1 MKILLSLFLL
11 ISFAH
16 ATNYKHDLAICVLI
30 QDEAPYLKEWI
41 EYHKLLG
48 VSHFYFFNNLSQDN
62 YLEVLAP
69 YIKDGSAEVKDIPI
83 VADNFKTYYDMQCQC
98 FSDCIT
104 ETQGVCKWLAFI
116 DIDEFLFPIQNVS
129 LTHFLKSYEAYGGL
143 VVNWRMFGTSGVK
156 KLPEDKLLIESLTMC
171 AEKSF
176 AYNRF
181 VKSIV
186 RPERVVNF
194 TSAHQANYKEG
205 YCSVNTDK
213 FATKEDKS
221 CYVLWNKLVINHY
234 WTRDEDFFYR
244 VKVKRQLTWG
254 GKPNPAEL
262 FSLMN
267 VEKEEAILRYAPLLK
282 TKILGEK
289 HGTCL

>member
-1 MKILLSLFLL
+1 MRTFLCLILVLFT
-11 ISFAH
+11 H
-16 ATNYKHDLAICVLI
+16 VHGTNYKYNLAICVLI

-41 EYHKLLG
+41 EYHRHLG
-48 VSHFYFFNNLSQDN
+48 VDHFYFFNNLSSDN
-62 YLEVLAP
+62 YLEVLKP
-69 YIKDGSAEVKDIPI
+69 YVHEGTAEVKDIPI
-83 VADNFKTYYDMQCQC
+83 QADNFKTYYDMQCKC
-98 FSDCIT
+98 FTDCTNDVRGI
-104 ETQGVCKWLAFI
+104 CKWVAFI
-116 DIDEFLFPIQNVS
+116 DVDEFLLPIQNVS

-143 VVNWRMFGTSGVK
+143 VVNWRMFGTSGIK
-156 KLPEDKLLIESLTMC
+156 KLPPDRLLIESLLMC
-171 AEKSF
+171 ADKSF

-186 RPERVVNF
+186 RPERVLDF
-194 TSAHQANYKEG
+194 TSAHQANYTEG
-205 YCSVNTDK
+205 FCSVNTDK
-213 FATKEDKS
+213 FPSKDDKS

-267 VEKEEAILRYAPLLK
+267 VEKEEDILRYAPELRK
-282 TKILGEK
+282 KILGK
-289 HGTCL
+289 

>member
-1 MKILLSLFLL
+1 MKILLCLL
-11 ISFAH
+11 LAVFAH
-16 ATNYKHDLAICVLI
+16 TNAANYKHNLAICVLF

-41 EYHKLLG
+41 EYHKELG
-48 VSHFYFFNNLSQDN
+48 VSYFYFFNNLSTDN
-62 YLEVLAP
+62 YLEVLKP
-69 YIKDGSAEVKDIPI
+69 YLADGTVELKDIPI
-83 VADNFKTYYDMQCQC
+83 QADDFQTYYTMQCKC
-98 FSDCIT
+98 FSDCVSDAS
-104 ETQGVCKWLAFI
+104 GVCKWLAFI

-129 LTHFLKSYEAYGGL
+129 LTHFLKSYEAYGGV
-143 VVNWRMFGTSGVK
+143 VVNWRMFGTSHIK
-156 KLPEDKLLIESLTMC
+156 KLPEDKLLIESFTLC

-186 RPERVVNF
+186 RPERVIDF
-194 TSAHQANYKEG
+194 TSAHQANYREG

-213 FATKEDKS
+213 FASKDDKS
-221 CYVLWNKLVINHY
+221 CYILWNKLVINHY

-267 VEKEEAILRYAPLLK
+267 VEKEEGILRYVPDLK
-282 TKILGEK
+282 KTLN
-289 HGTCL
+289 TP

>member
-1 MKILLSLFLL
+1 MKILLCLLFFTSL
-11 ISFAH
+11 SA
-16 ATNYKHDLAICVLI
+16 AQYKHELAICVLI

-48 VSHFYFFNNLSQDN
+48 VSHFYIFNNLSTDN

-69 YIKDGSAEVKDIPI
+69 YQQNGTAEIKNIPI
-83 VADNFKTYYDMQCQC
+83 EANDFKTYYDMQCKC
-98 FSDCIT
+98 YSDCVVQA
-104 ETQGVCKWLAFI
+104 QGVCKWLAFI
-116 DIDEFLFPIQNVS
+116 DVDEFLFPIQPVT

-143 VVNWRMFGTSGVK
+143 VVNWRMFGTSGIK
-156 KLPEDKLLIESLTMC
+156 KLPPGALLIESLTQC

-186 RPERVVNF
+186 RPERVINF
-194 TSAHQANYKEG
+194 TSAHQANYREG

-213 FATKEDKS
+213 FASKEDKS
-221 CYVLWNKLVINHY
+221 CYILWNKLVINHY

-244 VKVKRQLTWG
+244 VKVKRQQTWG

-267 VEKEEAILRYAPLLK
+267 IEKDDAILRYAPSLK
-282 TKILGEK
+282 PKLG
-289 HGTCL
+289 L

>member
-1 MKILLSLFLL
+1 MKTLLCLL
-11 ISFAH
+11 LTLFAH
-16 ATNYKHDLAICVLI
+16 VSAVNYKHNLAICVLI

-48 VSHFYFFNNLSQDN
+48 VSHFYFFNNLSTDN
-62 YLEVLAP
+62 YLEVLTP
-69 YIKDGSAEVKDIPI
+69 YLKDGTAELKDIPI
-83 VADNFKTYYDMQCQC
+83 QADDFQTYYTMQCKC
-98 FSDCIT
+98 FSDCVS
-104 ETQGVCKWLAFI
+104 EAAGVCKWLAFI

-129 LTHFLKSYEAYGGL
+129 LTHFLKSYEAYGGV
-143 VVNWRMFGTSGVK
+143 VVNWRMFGTSHIK
-156 KLPEDKLLIESLTMC
+156 KLPEDKLLIESLTLT

-186 RPERVVNF
+186 RPERVIDF
-194 TSAHQANYKEG
+194 TSAHQANYREG

-213 FATKEDKS
+213 FASKEDKS
-221 CYVLWNKLVINHY
+221 CYILWNKLVINHY

-267 VEKEEAILRYAPLLK
+267 VEKEEGILRHVPALK
-282 TKILGEK
+282 STL
-289 HGTCL
+289 TN